1 MQFDCEVKISR
12 HLFELDEVVAV
23 NYKEQKSGEKGDVL
37 IELSFSQFYL
47 EDGGLKFNNPLI
59 DDSDYDQNN
68 ITLSLPFEDVADFY
82 RELKMQFDLAHIQ
95 HT

>member
-37 IELSFSQFYL
+37 IELSFS
-47 EDGGLKFNNPLI
+47 
-59 DDSDYDQNN
+59 
-68 ITLSLPFEDVADFY
+68 
-82 RELKMQFDLAHIQ
+82 
-95 HT
+95 